1 MIMITEC
8 LATEITMN
16 NMMMKSMRYLG
27 VHKQLAAKR
36 TIL

>member
-16 NMMMKSMRYLG
+16 NMMKSMRYLG
-27 VHKQLAAKR
+27 VHKQVAAKR